1 MDGKFLGKIESVRLG
16 NGGYQDAMFGLSLEF
31 KFDKSYGIGTF
42 KGAWGLGIDCKNTHW
57 TEVDRDREFAATMR
71 LMAQTM
77 QDAKVDELA
86 ELKGVPVEVTIERGS
101 LKSWR
106 VLTEVL

>member
-16 NGGYQDAMFGLSLEF
+16 NGGYQDAMFGLSF
-31 KFDKSYGIGTF
+31 YFRFDGGCGIGTS
-42 KGAWGLGIDCKNTHW
+42 KETWGLGTGCKGARW
-57 TEVDRDREFAATMR
+57 TEADRDREFAAIMR
-71 LMAQTM
+71 FIAQTM
-77 QDAKVDELA
+77 RDAKVDNFVK
-86 ELKGVPVEVTIERGS
+86 LKGVPVELEIENDK